1 MMKTRLLT
9 LLIIAFLSLLI
20 LSSYKVFES
29 TNYQTTLLY
38 DFNNGEYTLPYEI
51 YSKKLDDNYPNLSVT
66 TLPIK
71 VLKARY
77 FIESDSFKYAKK
89 LLFDAIKVN
98 PYLKSSEVLLAD
110 IYFNEKKYDSSL
122 FFSRNAFYQLPNVN
136 SHRNTYFKN
145 LKLLNDT
152 LELDNAF
159 NMIKNYNKLDNWYEY
174 IIVRNEM
181 GAKNDSKL
189 LNLVQE
195 FKKKFPDENHSKI
208 NNLEK
213 IIKVGAY
220 EYSESYKLSQSALK
234 EFQSKNY
241 LKAVKL
247 YESAILL
254 NNLDYVFYENAGIAH
269 ALLEN
274 YEDAFKK
281 YDEVIY
287 RFETNNGKSE
297 YLKGILSMQLNIQD
311 QGCKYLRQAARK
323 KYIDKATNVNPAVL
337 VQNFCN

>member
-1 MMKTRLLT
+1 MMKNKLLSF
-9 LLIIAFLSLLI
+9 LIITLLSLLI

-38 DFNNGEYTLPYEI
+38 DFNNGEYNLPYEI

-77 FIESDSFKYAKK
+77 FIEKDSFKYAKK

-122 FFSRNAFYQLPNVN
+122 LFSKNAFYQMPNVN
-136 SHRNTYFKN
+136 SHRNMYFKN

-159 NMIKNYNKLDNWYEY
+159 NMIKEYNKLDNWYEY

-189 LNLVQE
+189 LSLVE
-195 FKKKFPDENHSKI
+195 DFKKKFPNENHSKI
-208 NNLEK
+208 NNIEK

-220 EYSESYKLSQSALK
+220 EYSESYKISQSALK

-241 LKAVKL
+241 LKSVKL

-254 NNLDYVFYENAGIAH
+254 NNLDYIFYENAGIAY
-269 ALLEN
+269 ALLKN
-274 YEDAFKK
+274 YEDAFNK

-287 RFETNNGKSE
+287 RFETKNGKSE
-297 YLKGILSMQLNIQD
+297 YLKGILSMQLNIKD
-311 QGCKYLRQAARK
+311 QGCEYLRQAARK

>member
-1 MMKTRLLT
+1 MMKNKLLSF
-9 LLIIAFLSLLI
+9 LIIALLSLLI

-38 DFNNGEYTLPYEI
+38 DFNNGEYNLPYEI

-77 FIESDSFKYAKK
+77 FIENDSFKYAKK

-122 FFSRNAFYQLPNVN
+122 FFSKNAFYQLPNVN
-136 SHRNTYFKN
+136 SHRNIYFKN

-159 NMIKNYNKLDNWYEY
+159 NMIKGYNKMDNWYEY

-181 GAKNDSKL
+181 GAKNDLKL

-195 FKKKFPDENHSKI
+195 FKNKFPNENHSKI

-247 YESAILL
+247 YESAIFL

-269 ALLEN
+269 ALLKN

-311 QGCKYLRQAARK
+311 QGCKYLKQAARK

>member
-1 MMKTRLLT
+1 MMKNRLLT
-9 LLIIAFLSLLI
+9 FLIIAILSLLI

-77 FIESDSFKYAKK
+77 FIQNDSLEYAKE
-89 LLFDAIKVN
+89 LLFDAINVN
-98 PYLKSSEVLLAD
+98 PYLKSSEALLAD

-122 FFSRNAFYQLPNVN
+122 FFSKNAFYQLPNVN
-136 SHRNTYFKN
+136 SHRNIYFKN

-159 NMIKNYNKLDNWYEY
+159 NMIKEYNKLDNWYEY

-181 GAKNDSKL
+181 GSKNDPKL
-189 LNLVQE
+189 LRLVQE
-195 FKKKFPDENHSKI
+195 FKRKFPNENHSKI

-213 IIKVGAY
+213 LIKVGAY
-220 EYSESYKLSQSALK
+220 EYSTSYKISQSALI
-234 EFQSKNY
+234 EFQNKNY
-241 LKAVKL
+241 LEAVKL

-254 NNLDYVFYENAGIAH
+254 NNADYIFYENAGIAY

-297 YLKGILSMQLNIQD
+297 YLKGILSMQLNIKD

>member
-1 MMKTRLLT
+1 MMKNRPLT

-20 LSSYKVFES
+20 ISSYKVFES

-51 YSKKLDDNYPNLSVT
+51 YSNKLDDNYPNLSVT

-77 FIESDSFKYAKK
+77 FIENDSFKYAKK

-122 FFSRNAFYQLPNVN
+122 FFSKNAFYQLPNVN
-136 SHRNTYFKN
+136 SHRNIYFKN

-159 NMIKNYNKLDNWYEY
+159 NMIKGYNKMDNWYEY

-181 GAKNDSKL
+181 GAKNDLKL

-195 FKKKFPDENHSKI
+195 FKNKFPNENHSKI

-247 YESAILL
+247 YESAIFL

-269 ALLEN
+269 ALLKN

-311 QGCKYLRQAARK
+311 QGCKYLKQAAQK

>member
-1 MMKTRLLT
+1 
-9 LLIIAFLSLLI
+9 
-20 LSSYKVFES
+20 
-29 TNYQTTLLY
+29 
-38 DFNNGEYTLPYEI
+38 
-51 YSKKLDDNYPNLSVT
+51 
-66 TLPIK
+66 
-71 VLKARY
+71 
-77 FIESDSFKYAKK
+77 
-89 LLFDAIKVN
+89 
-98 PYLKSSEVLLAD
+98 
-110 IYFNEKKYDSSL
+110 
-122 FFSRNAFYQLPNVN
+122 
-136 SHRNTYFKN
+136 
-145 LKLLNDT
+145 
-152 LELDNAF
+152 
-159 NMIKNYNKLDNWYEY
+159 MIKGYNKMDNWYEY

-181 GAKNDSKL
+181 GAKNDLKL

-195 FKKKFPDENHSKI
+195 FKNKFPNENHSKI

-247 YESAILL
+247 YESAIFL

-269 ALLEN
+269 ALLKN

-311 QGCKYLRQAARK
+311 QGCKYLKQAARK

>member
-1 MMKTRLLT
+1 MKNRPLT

-20 LSSYKVFES
+20 ISSYKVFES

-51 YSKKLDDNYPNLSVT
+51 YSNKLDDNYPNLSVT

-77 FIESDSFKYAKK
+77 FIENDSFKYAKK

-122 FFSRNAFYQLPNVN
+122 FFSKNAFYQLPNVN
-136 SHRNTYFKN
+136 SHRNIYFKN

-159 NMIKNYNKLDNWYEY
+159 NMIKGYNKMDNWYEY

-181 GAKNDSKL
+181 GAKNDLKL

-195 FKKKFPDENHSKI
+195 FKNKFPNENHSKI

-247 YESAILL
+247 YESAIFL

-269 ALLEN
+269 ALLKN

-311 QGCKYLRQAARK
+311 QGCKYLKQAAQK

>member
-1 MMKTRLLT
+1 MKNRPLT

-20 LSSYKVFES
+20 ISSYKVFES

-51 YSKKLDDNYPNLSVT
+51 YSNKLDDNYPNLSVT

-77 FIESDSFKYAKK
+77 FIENDSFKYAKK

-122 FFSRNAFYQLPNVN
+122 FFSKNAFYQLPNVN
-136 SHRNTYFKN
+136 SHRNIYFKN

-159 NMIKNYNKLDNWYEY
+159 NMIKGYNKMDNWYEY

-181 GAKNDSKL
+181 GAKNDLKL

-195 FKKKFPDENHSKI
+195 FKNKFPNENHSKI

-247 YESAILL
+247 YESAIFL

-269 ALLEN
+269 ALLKN

-311 QGCKYLRQAARK
+311 QGCKYLKQAARK

>member
-1 MMKTRLLT
+1 MMKNKLLSF
-9 LLIIAFLSLLI
+9 LIIALLSLLI

-38 DFNNGEYTLPYEI
+38 DFNNGEYNLPYEI

-77 FIESDSFKYAKK
+77 FIEKDSFKYAKK

-122 FFSRNAFYQLPNVN
+122 FFSKNAFYQMPNVN
-136 SHRNTYFKN
+136 SHRNMYFKN

-159 NMIKNYNKLDNWYEY
+159 NMIKGYNKMDNWYEY

-181 GAKNDSKL
+181 GAKNDLKL

-195 FKKKFPDENHSKI
+195 FKNKFPNENHSKI

-247 YESAILL
+247 YESAIFL

-269 ALLEN
+269 ALLKN

-311 QGCKYLRQAARK
+311 QGCKYLKQAARK